1 MLCEPPRNLARSSD
15 PTNARLNSERLFHLG
30 TEVDCRIRDGLNL
43 LVEAYAQRLDDRLV
57 EGGRTDGRIT
67 NAGKGSNACV
77 DLVLT
82 RAFAGDRFISHRDVL
97 APSRPVRFS
106 KEESLPLFGLSFE
119 YSW

>member
-1 MLCEPPRNLARSSD
+1 MLCEPLRNLARSSD
-15 PTNARLNSERLFHLG
+15 PTNA
-30 TEVDCRIRDGLNL
+30 
-43 LVEAYAQRLDDRLV
+43 
-57 EGGRTDGRIT
+57 RIT

-77 DLVLT
+77 DLLLT